1 MLSGCH
7 KKFVW
12 TAKKIIVVWGLQKK
26 IKPKIHIVPV
36 FARKKIP

>member
-12 TAKKIIVVWGLQKK
+12 TAKKSYSCGVAEK

-36 FARKKIP
+36 FAKKYLD